1 MIAAAGAIIHYSK
14 TAVLGL
20 LSSELAFRSVTN
32 PFSDLI
38 HAEIISGNT
47 GMSIVQVFDLSGKLI
62 HEGKQYL
69 IKGTNNIEI
78 ENPRLQQNCN
88 FLLRLTLNGKSI
100 QRMVMKY

>member
-1 MIAAAGAIIHYSK
+1 MIVAAGTIIHYSK
-14 TAVLGL
+14 PVVFGM
-20 LSSELAFRSVTN
+20 SSKEFSFRAVTN

-38 HAEIISGNT
+38 HTEIISG
-47 GMSIVQVFDLSGKLI
+47 GIGISIVQVFDLSGKLI